1 MISRF
6 AAAPTNGVWSKC
18 WLWNPQNGCL
28 AEKIDFWSKT
38 AIFGSKF
45 KRIAVVRYIIPLPE
59 GHLGR
64 WRRQKYSRGPL
75 ETFVPSFT
83 RLILAMEP
91 RK

>member
-1 MISRF
+1 MVFGRNVGSG
-6 AAAPTNGVWSKC
+6 THKMGVWPK
-18 WLWNPQNGCL
+18 
-28 AEKIDFWSKT
+28 KIDFWSKT
-38 AIFGSKF
+38 AIFGSKL
-45 KRIAVVRYIIPLPE
+45 KKIAVVRYIIPLPE

>member
-1 MISRF
+1 MVFGRNFGSG
-6 AAAPTNGVWSKC
+6 THKMVVWPKRS
-18 WLWNPQNGCL
+18 
-28 AEKIDFWSKT
+28 
-38 AIFGSKF
+38 IFGQKQPF
-45 KRIAVVRYIIPLPE
+45 LGQNLKKVAVVRYIFPLPE